1 MLSQIDSSEDEN
13 GVAWT
18 IALLAKAYIAASS
31 TPCSYDALFKKCFI
45 KYYNGGN
52 DDLGSGSALPSDA
65 VEEIE
70 MTLEMVYYLGVAMPK
85 QRLNTVDFLAA
96 AYPILNEID
105 QQGTYPRRSIAQVM
119 VNYFNNKLNPKQ
131 GDFWVNMM
139 ADSMA
144 RFRTFEELQSVMH
157 IPEY

>member
-1 MLSQIDSSEDEN
+1 
-13 GVAWT
+13 
-18 IALLAKAYIAASS
+18 
-31 TPCSYDALFKKCFI
+31 
-45 KYYNGGN
+45 
-52 DDLGSGSALPSDA
+52 
-65 VEEIE
+65 
-70 MTLEMVYYLGVAMPK
+70 MPK